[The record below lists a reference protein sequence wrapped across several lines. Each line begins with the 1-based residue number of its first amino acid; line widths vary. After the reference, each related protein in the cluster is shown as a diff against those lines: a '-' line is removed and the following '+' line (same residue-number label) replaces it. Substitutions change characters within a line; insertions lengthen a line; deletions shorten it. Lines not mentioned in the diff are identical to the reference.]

1 MDDITANEI
10 IELADKD
17 IARASCMLRRLSE
30 LNAAE
35 EAVRK
40 DPIEDCFNPENPYIL
55 SDKMAD
61 YCGAL
66 DIAARA
72 LMAFAAGRWG
82 IHNLEDAY
90 RVIRTSRGLITKHKG
105 GNQP

>member
-1 MDDITANEI
+1 MDKKTIDMIC
-10 IELADKD
+10 ELANKD
-17 IARASCMLRRLSE
+17 IAKASCVLRRLSE

-40 DPIEDCFNPENPYIL
+40 DPIEDYYDPENPCIL
-55 SDKMAD
+55 GDKIAD
-61 YCGAL
+61 YCGTL
-66 DIAARA
+66 DLAARA

-90 RVIRTSRGLITKHKG
+90 RVIRTSRGLITNHKG
-105 GNQP
+105 GNQA